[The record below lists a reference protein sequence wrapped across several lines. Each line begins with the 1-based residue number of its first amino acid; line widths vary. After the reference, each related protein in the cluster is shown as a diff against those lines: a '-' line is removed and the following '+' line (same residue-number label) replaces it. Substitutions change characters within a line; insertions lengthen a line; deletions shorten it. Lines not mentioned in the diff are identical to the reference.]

1 MLCLRISD
9 IEHNQVNKF
18 ELRFHILLNKRNYP
32 SFIVTFTIWSEIK
45 TLRVHLKL
53 ATLRALYICL
63 YLNYPYFIIT
73 FLPSMIFSP
82 LTGDVRRSPAKLNT
96 DVLLSSS
103 VMLLIAVSEELLA
116 FISSSAVM
124 KRCLQ
129 PVAV

>member
-1 MLCLRISD
+1 MLAGFFVMGFSD
-9 IEHNQVNKF
+9 IIGTVMNQVKA
-18 ELRFHILLNKRNYP
+18 ECKL
-32 SFIVTFTIWSEIK
+32 SDVT
-45 TLRVHLKL
+45 
-53 ATLRALYICL
+53 AG
-63 YLNYPYFIIT
+63 
-73 FLPSMIFSP
+73 FLPSMIFKP
-82 LTGDVRRSPAKLNT
+82 LTGAVRRSPAKLNT